1 MDSQRTQ
8 RRCTHSAAFRMCE
21 FNKKGEEM
29 LTERELNCFAYELL
43 GSNEQLTKEQEY
55 EVFKIYKSYPSQE
68 LRNAICEKNAGLV
81 GMVARG
87 YSAIEGI
94 EYEDVFQ
101 EGVIGLIKSIDRFDE
116 ERGVKFST
124 YAVDWIRRE
133 IRNFIKDNR
142 HVRFPS
148 DVQTSIHKIV
158 AAENKY
164 RSTFGECTNKE
175 ELIDYIVKN
184 TDVSRKTVRW
194 YYTDAYMFNVVSLNS
209 QVSTDDE
216 HELIDLIDDPGNPY
230 EEIETGSD
238 MERLRNILG
247 IILPKRNYEILAMR
261 YGFNGHKPCTNA
273 ACAEK
278 FNIGEGRVKSI
289 ISESLARIR
298 KEARAYGI
306 MEFANYLDE
315 PEKVKGEKIC

>member
-1 MDSQRTQ
+1 
-8 RRCTHSAAFRMCE
+8 
-21 FNKKGEEM
+21 M
-29 LTERELNCFAYELL
+29 LTERELNCFAYALL
-43 GSNEQLTKEQEY
+43 DSNEQLTKEQEY

-164 RSTFGECTNKE
+164 KSTFGECTNKE

-238 MERLRNILG
+238 MERLRNILS

-315 PEKVKGEKIC
+315 PGKVKGEKIC

>member
-1 MDSQRTQ
+1 MGSQRTQ

-55 EVFKIYKSYPSQE
+55 EVFKIYKSYPTQE
-68 LRNAICEKNAGLV
+68 LRYAICEKNAGLV

-164 RSTFGECTNKE
+164 KSTFGECTNKE

-238 MERLRNILG
+238 MERLRNILS

-298 KEARAYGI
+298 NEARAYGI

>member
-1 MDSQRTQ
+1 MGSQRTQ

-164 RSTFGECTNKE
+164 KSTFGECENKE
-175 ELIDYIVKN
+175 EVIDYIVKN

-238 MERLRNILG
+238 MERLRNILS

-261 YGFNGHKPCTNA
+261 YGFNGRKPCTNA

-315 PEKVKGEKIC
+315 PGKVKGEKIC

>member
-1 MDSQRTQ
+1 
-8 RRCTHSAAFRMCE
+8 
-21 FNKKGEEM
+21 M
-29 LTERELNCFAYELL
+29 LTERELNCFAYALL
-43 GSNEQLTKEQEY
+43 DSNEQLTKEQEY
-55 EVFKIYKSYPSQE
+55 EVFKIYKSCPSQE

-87 YSAIEGI
+87 YSAFEGV
-94 EYEDVFQ
+94 EYEEIFQ
-101 EGVIGLIKSIDRFDE
+101 EGYIGLIKSVDKFDE

-148 DVQTSIHKIV
+148 DVHASIRKII

-164 RSTFGECTNKE
+164 KGMFGECTDKE
-175 ELIDYIVKN
+175 KLIDYIVKN

-194 YYTDAYMFNVVSLNS
+194 YYTDAHMFNVVSLNS

-216 HELIDLIDDPGNPY
+216 HELIDLVDDPGNPY
-230 EEIETGSD
+230 EVIETDSD
-238 MERLRNILG
+238 MEKLRNILS
-247 IILPKRNYEILAMR
+247 IILPGRNYEILAMR
-261 YGFNGHKPCTNA
+261 YGFNGRRPCTNA

-289 ISESLARIR
+289 ISESLAKIR
-298 KEARAYGI
+298 KEAKAYGI
-306 MEFANYLDE
+306 MEFVNYLDE
-315 PEKVKGEKIC
+315 PETARGEKRC

>member
-1 MDSQRTQ
+1 MGSQRTQ

-164 RSTFGECTNKE
+164 KSTFGECTNKE

-238 MERLRNILG
+238 MERLRNILS

-261 YGFNGHKPCTNA
+261 YGFNGRKPCTNA

-315 PEKVKGEKIC
+315 PGKVKGEKIC

>member
-1 MDSQRTQ
+1 MGSQRTQ
-8 RRCTHSAAFRMCE
+8 RRCTYSAAFRMCE

-55 EVFKIYKSYPSQE
+55 EIFKIYKSYPSQE

-133 IRNFIKDNR
+133 IRNFIKENR

-164 RSTFGECTNKE
+164 KSTFGECANKE

-238 MERLRNILG
+238 MERLRNILS

-315 PEKVKGEKIC
+315 PGKVKGEKIC

>member
-164 RSTFGECTNKE
+164 KSTFGEYANKE

-184 TDVSRKTVRW
+184 TDVSRKTIRW

-238 MERLRNILG
+238 MERLRNILS

-315 PEKVKGEKIC
+315 PGKVKGEKIC

>member
-1 MDSQRTQ
+1 MGSQRTQ

-164 RSTFGECTNKE
+164 KSTFGECENKE

-238 MERLRNILG
+238 MERLRNILS

-261 YGFNGHKPCTNA
+261 YGFNGRKPCTNA

>member
-1 MDSQRTQ
+1 
-8 RRCTHSAAFRMCE
+8 
-21 FNKKGEEM
+21 M
-29 LTERELNCFAYELL
+29 LTERELNCFAYALL
-43 GSNEQLTKEQEY
+43 DSNEQLTKEQEY
-55 EVFKIYKSYPSQE
+55 EVFKIYKSCPSQE

-87 YSAIEGI
+87 YSAFEGV
-94 EYEDVFQ
+94 EYEEIFQ
-101 EGVIGLIKSIDRFDE
+101 EGYIGLIKSVDKFDE

-148 DVQTSIHKIV
+148 DVHASIRKII

-164 RSTFGECTNKE
+164 KGMFGECTDKE
-175 ELIDYIVKN
+175 KLIDYIVRN

-194 YYTDAYMFNVVSLNS
+194 YYTDACMFNVVSLNS

-216 HELIDLIDDPGNPY
+216 HELIDLVDDPGNPY
-230 EEIETGSD
+230 EVIETDSD
-238 MERLRNILG
+238 MEKLRNILS
-247 IILPKRNYEILAMR
+247 IILPGRNYEILAMR
-261 YGFNGHKPCTNA
+261 YGFNGRRPCTNA

-289 ISESLARIR
+289 ISESLAKIR
-298 KEARAYGI
+298 KEAKAYGI
-306 MEFANYLDE
+306 MEFVNYLDK
-315 PEKVKGEKIC
+315 PEMAGGEKRC

>member
-1 MDSQRTQ
+1 MGSQRTQ

-55 EVFKIYKSYPSQE
+55 EVFKIYKSYPTQE

-164 RSTFGECTNKE
+164 KSTFGECTNKE

-238 MERLRNILG
+238 MERLRNILS

>member
-1 MDSQRTQ
+1 MGSQRTQ
-8 RRCTHSAAFRMCE
+8 RRCTHSAAIRMCE

-55 EVFKIYKSYPSQE
+55 EVFKIYKSYPTQE

-164 RSTFGECTNKE
+164 KSTFGECTNKE

-238 MERLRNILG
+238 MERLRNILS

>member
-1 MDSQRTQ
+1 
-8 RRCTHSAAFRMCE
+8 MCE

-55 EVFKIYKSYPSQE
+55 EIFKIYKSYPSQE

-164 RSTFGECTNKE
+164 KSTFGECTNKE

-238 MERLRNILG
+238 MERLRNILS

-315 PEKVKGEKIC
+315 PGKVKGEKIC

>member
-1 MDSQRTQ
+1 
-8 RRCTHSAAFRMCE
+8 
-21 FNKKGEEM
+21 M

-164 RSTFGECTNKE
+164 KSTFGECTNKE

-238 MERLRNILG
+238 MERLRNILS

-315 PEKVKGEKIC
+315 PGKVKGEKIC